1 VTLPTFDPFD
11 PRPSTYLDHLP
22 ALFRDD
28 PFLGRFLRAFESIL
42 SGPGALGQPSLEET
56 IDRIATL
63 VDPGSTPEEL
73 LDWLAGW
80 VGVSLRAEWTADAKR
95 RFLQQAVALYRKR
108 GTREGLV
115 QMLRLY
121 TGQEATVDDA
131 FDEIPHYFQ
140 VKVKFGVSDVHE
152 LGRKQQIARDIVDR
166 EKPAHTF
173 YGLTVGVPRM
183 RLVTLGLQA
192 QERAAGRHVDLLIV
206 ARNTIIGS
214 D

>member
-1 VTLPTFDPFD
+1 MTLDL
-11 PRPSTYLDHLP
+11 RPGTYLDHLP
-22 ALFRDD
+22 ALFRHD
-28 PFLGRFLRAFESIL
+28 PFLGRFLRVFESIL
-42 SGPGALGQPSLEET
+42 TGPGVAGQPSLEET
-56 IDRIATL
+56 IDRIATW

-80 VGVSLRAEWTADAKR
+80 VGVSLRAEWTPEAKR

-108 GTREGLV
+108 GTRGGLAL
-115 QMLRLY
+115 MLRLY
-121 TGQEATVDDA
+121 TGQEAVIDDA

-140 VKVKFGVSDVHE
+140 VKVKFGVSDIHE
-152 LGRKQQIARDIVDR
+152 LGRKQQIARDIVDQ

-192 QERAAGRHVDLLIV
+192 RERAAGRDADLLIV